1 MKAGSWN
8 GAGGTDRLNWARE
21 ERGREAGPEGSGGLE
36 RIRSSLSRSEI
47 ETREGLG
54 AGGCPSPGR
63 ARSGGPACREVGPD
77 VPGVTCALAPHARAL
92 SAQTRTGAT
101 QKC

>member
-21 ERGREAGPEGSGGLE
+21 ERGGGAGPERSGGLE

-47 ETREGLG
+47 KR
-54 AGGCPSPGR
+54 
-63 ARSGGPACREVGPD
+63 
-77 VPGVTCALAPHARAL
+77 
-92 SAQTRTGAT
+92 
-101 QKC
+101 

>member
-21 ERGREAGPEGSGGLE
+21 ERGGGAGPERSGGLE

-47 ETREGLG
+47 KRRERGWGLPQPG
-54 AGGCPSPGR
+54 QGPLRWPSLQGGWS
-63 ARSGGPACREVGPD
+63 
-77 VPGVTCALAPHARAL
+77 
-92 SAQTRTGAT
+92 
-101 QKC
+101 